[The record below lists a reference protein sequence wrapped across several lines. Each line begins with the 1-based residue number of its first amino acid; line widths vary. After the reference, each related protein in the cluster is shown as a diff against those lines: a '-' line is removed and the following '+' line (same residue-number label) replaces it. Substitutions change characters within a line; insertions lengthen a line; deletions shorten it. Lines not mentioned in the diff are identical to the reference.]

1 MIYRLETFL
10 ANPNRTV
17 AALTLAALL
26 LVGALVGGLYVA
38 ALGPM
43 LALAFAIALIAG
55 IVMLTSVEWGLY
67 FLVLLIGVL
76 PFAALPV
83 KIVFTPTF
91 LDLVLWTVF
100 FVWIVEFATARKRD
114 IRLPALGILVGV
126 FIALAIFTFSMG
138 LAHSRLTPTI
148 LRRFLGLM
156 LSIALFFVVVDT
168 MRDERAMR
176 NLTRVIILGGFLTAF
191 IGVLFYVIPQDWT
204 VRVLNALAR
213 FHYPAGRGA
222 LRFIED
228 DPHNPMRAIGTAV
241 DPNVLGGMMILA
253 AGILAPQLASKK
265 PVVPRWFAWL
275 ALATEFLCLF
285 WTYSRGSM
293 LGMLTALTILA
304 LVKYRRLLWV
314 GALMVVG
321 LWFLPWSKTYLQHL
335 LAGFHG
341 SDRATQ
347 MRFGEYRDAIRLISR
362 YPWLGVG
369 FINTPE
375 IGSCIGVS
383 CVYLLMAEEMGL
395 VGLSVFLLAVI
406 GFFAQVIDGWRRLRN
421 NPEREAILLGVGG
434 AVAGAM
440 VGGIFDHYLFNL
452 VYPHMAMLF
461 WMYIGLGVAAASLK
475 EEAA

>member
-10 ANPNRTV
+10 ANPDRTV
-17 AALTLAALL
+17 AAFALAALL
-26 LVGALVGGLYVA
+26 LLGALLGGLYIA

-43 LALAFAIALIAG
+43 LALAFTVAALG
-55 IVMLTSVEWGLY
+55 GLLMLTSVEWGLY

-83 KIVFTPTF
+83 KVVFTPTF

-100 FVWIVEFATARKRD
+100 FVWIAGFATARRRD
-114 IRLPALGILVGV
+114 IHFPLLGMLVAV
-126 FIALAIFTFSMG
+126 FIALAIFTFAVG

-148 LRRFLGLM
+148 LRRFIGLM
-156 LSIALFFVVVDT
+156 LGIALFFVVVDT
-168 MRDERAMR
+168 MRSERAMR
-176 NLTRVIILGGFLTAF
+176 NLTRVIILGGFLTAL
-191 IGVLFYVIPQDWT
+191 IGVVFYAIPQDWT
-204 VRVLNALAR
+204 VRILDALAR
-213 FHYPAGRGA
+213 FHYPAGHGA

-253 AGILAPQLASKK
+253 AGILAPQIASKK

-293 LGMLTALTILA
+293 LGMLAVLVILA

-314 GALMVVG
+314 GALMAAG
-321 LWFLPWSKTYLQHL
+321 LWFLPWSKTYIQHL
-335 LAGFHG
+335 MAGLHG

-347 MRFGEYRDAIRLISR
+347 MRFGEYRDAIRLISQ

-369 FINTPE
+369 FIDTPE
-375 IGSCIGVS
+375 IGSYIGVS
-383 CVYLLMAEEMGL
+383 CVYLLIAEEMGL
-395 VGLSVFLLAVI
+395 VGLSVFFLTVI
-406 GFFAQVIDGWRRLRN
+406 GFFAQLIEGWRRLQN

-461 WMYIGLGVAAASLK
+461 WTYIGLGVAAVSLK
-475 EEAA
+475 EESE

>member
-1 MIYRLETFL
+1 MIYRLETLL
-10 ANPNRTV
+10 ANPDRTV
-17 AALTLAALL
+17 AAFALAALL
-26 LVGALVGGLYVA
+26 LLGALLGGLYIA

-43 LALAFAIALIAG
+43 LALAFTVAVLAG
-55 IVMLTSVEWGLY
+55 LLMLTSVEWGLY

-83 KIVFTPTF
+83 KVVFTPTF

-114 IRLPALGILVGV
+114 IRLPFLGMLVAV
-126 FIALAIFTFSMG
+126 FIALAIFTFAVG

-148 LRRFLGLM
+148 LRRFLSLM
-156 LSIALFFVVVDT
+156 LGIALFFVVVDT
-168 MRDERAMR
+168 MRSERAMR
-176 NLTRVIILGGFLTAF
+176 NLTRVIILGGFLTAL
-191 IGVLFYVIPQDWT
+191 IGVVFYAIPQDWT
-204 VRVLNALAR
+204 VRILDALAR
-213 FHYPAGRGA
+213 FHYPAGHGA

-253 AGILAPQLASKK
+253 AGILAPQIASKK

-293 LGMLTALTILA
+293 LGMLAVLVILA

-314 GALMVVG
+314 GALIAAG
-321 LWFLPWSKTYLQHL
+321 LWFLPWSKTYIQHL
-335 LAGFHG
+335 MAGLHG

-347 MRFGEYRDAIRLISR
+347 MRFGEYRDAIRLISQ

-369 FINTPE
+369 FIDTPE
-375 IGSCIGVS
+375 IGSYIGVS
-383 CVYLLMAEEMGL
+383 CVYLLIAEEMGL
-395 VGLSVFLLAVI
+395 VGLSVFFLTVI
-406 GFFAQVIDGWRRLRN
+406 GFFVQLIEGWRKLRN

-461 WMYIGLGVAAASLK
+461 WTYIGLGVAAVSLK
-475 EEAA
+475 EETE